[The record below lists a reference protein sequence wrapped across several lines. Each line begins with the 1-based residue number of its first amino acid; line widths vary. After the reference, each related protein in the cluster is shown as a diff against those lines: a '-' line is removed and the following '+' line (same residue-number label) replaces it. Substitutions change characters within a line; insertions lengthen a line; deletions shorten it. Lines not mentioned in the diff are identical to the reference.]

1 MKTKN
6 KYQVKFSDCTG
17 NCKLLKYGQTIKEFA
32 GVSQLLAYCQGNDI
46 EIAIEDCICS
56 TIKNY

>member
-1 MKTKN
+1 MK

-17 NCKLLKYGQTIKEFA
+17 ECKLMKAGQTIKEFA
-32 GVSQLLAYCQGNDI
+32 GVSQLLAYCQQAGI
-46 EIAIEDCICS
+46 EIAVEDYICS